1 MLKKFLSAAFIFLFI
16 TPFNIQEARA
26 IEYVNLSGKVQD
38 PTGTGGDSYVR
49 FWLAGQFGGAVV
61 ADTKVNAD
69 GSYVVAVPK
78 STPLDIA
85 LIKFGNGLQSGWKS
99 TQTFTS
105 GTLLDFIV
113 PTPFQITGNVV
124 DAQGK
129 PIIDTADVR
138 LDGFNDKNDSFLQI
152 SNGEKWSAYI
162 QRSWSTTDSRGGFSL
177 LSYST
182 QTSNYKRTLIIT
194 GSGKTS
200 FQWESGQFIVSG
212 GQYFLACLPINFGS
226 NMTLPANCSDDL
238 ATQRIKEAKAKA
250 DAEAKAKADAE
261 AKAKADAEAK
271 AKADAEAKAKAEAE
285 AKAKAEAEAKAKAE
299 AEAKAKADAEAK
311 AKAEA
316 EAKAKAEA
324 EAKAKADAE
333 ARAKELAE
341 KPGCDARKKDLS
353 SLSQDFVKFKKV
365 NPSKSDEVDSTL
377 ARLNSALNSN
387 CVAEIT
393 LADFQR
399 EYQDLTKSSS
409 KKTTITCTK
418 GKLTKKVTAI
428 NPKCPKGYK
437 KK

>member
-271 AKADAEAKAKAEAE
+271 AKA
-285 AKAKAEAEAKAKAE
+285 E

>member
-299 AEAKAKADAEAK
+299 G
-311 AKAEA
+311 
-316 EAKAKAEA
+316 

>member
-1 MLKKFLSAAFIFLFI
+1 MIKKFLSIAFICLFI
-16 TPFNIQEARA
+16 TPFDIQEARA

-85 LIKFGNGLQSGWKS
+85 LIKFGYGLQSGWKS

-105 GTLLDFIV
+105 GTSLDFIV

-124 DAQGK
+124 DAQSK
-129 PIIDTADVR
+129 PITDPADVR

-152 SNGEKWSAYI
+152 SNGEKWSAYM
-162 QRSWSTTDSRGGFSL
+162 QRSWSKTDSRGGFSL
-177 LSYST
+177 YSYST
-182 QTSNYKRTLIIT
+182 QTSNYKRTLVIT

-238 ATQRIKEAKAKA
+238 ATQRIKEAKAKVDAEAKAKA

-271 AKADAEAKAKAEAE
+271 AKADAEAKAK
-285 AKAKAEAEAKAKAE
+285 
-299 AEAKAKADAEAK
+299 
-311 AKAEA
+311 
-316 EAKAKAEA
+316 
-324 EAKAKADAE
+324 
-333 ARAKELAE
+333 ELAE
-341 KPGCDARKKDLS
+341 KTACDARKNDLS
-353 SLSQDFVKFKKV
+353 TLSQEFLKFKKA
-365 NPSKSDEVDSTL
+365 NPSKSEEVDSTL
-377 ARLNSALNSN
+377 SRLNSALKSN
-387 CVAEIT
+387 CVAEVT

-409 KKTTITCTK
+409 KKTTITCVK

-428 NPKCPKGYK
+428 NPKCPAGYK

>member
-271 AKADAEAKAKAEAE
+271 AKADAEAKAKA
-285 AKAKAEAEAKAKAE
+285 
-299 AEAKAKADAEAK
+299 
-311 AKAEA
+311 
-316 EAKAKAEA
+316 
-324 EAKAKADAE
+324 DAE